1 MLLTRPSSSCNALVP
16 WATRGHTV
24 ASPVQNSQFYER
36 ARASLDLAQ
45 PSYPSV
51 APSPIP
57 WTRPQRALIAHP
69 VTNEPVEYPTSTVS
83 TLLALELRQ
92 SYPFLAFTTT
102 QPRSTRPS
110 LDLARPS
117 SSTFIAPSLGLIPST
132 TQGHHIISQS
142 VVDEALQNI
151 DRIHSILLA
160 LKLRQARPL
169 TILIAAAANQRHLA
183 LPNLDLTRASNSSTN
198 SCRALI
204 PWKPW
209 GRHLFMPHSVVY
221 ETDKDLRSLSP
232 IAAAVDQRRLA
243 SPSFVLLPPIVSSVA
258 LVPWTAHTSSRRTLV
273 LRSVIDATEQHVACR
288 VSSLLQR
295 LSYDT
300 TVYSLARIPEPYER
314 DPYWLAMRLQQPRP
328 LPPVLSSIVKQRYV
342 YTFHS
347 NLLHVI
353 YAAM

>member
-16 WATRGHTV
+16 WATHGHTV
-24 ASPVQNSQFYER
+24 ASPVQNSGFYEW

-102 QPRSTRPS
+102 QPPSTRPS
-110 LDLARPS
+110 LDLTRPS
-117 SSTFIAPSLGLIPST
+117 SSTFIAPSLGLFPST
-132 TQGHHIISQS
+132 TQGHHIISQF

-160 LKLRQARPL
+160 LKLRQTRPL
-169 TILIAAAANQRHLA
+169 PLL
-183 LPNLDLTRASNSSTN
+183 
-198 SCRALI
+198 
-204 PWKPW
+204 
-209 GRHLFMPHSVVY
+209 
-221 ETDKDLRSLSP
+221 
-232 IAAAVDQRRLA
+232 IAAAVDQQRSA

-258 LVPWTAHTSSRRTLV
+258 LVPRTAHTPSRRTLV

-300 TVYSLARIPEPYER
+300 TVYSLARIPELYER

-328 LPPVLSSIVKQRYV
+328 LPPVLSSVAKQRYV

-353 YAAM
+353 YAPM